1 MGAHAVKITTTED
14 MIEAMMFRTVIVDHT
29 KEVKA
34 EDGELLKTGI
44 RPTED
49 SDCLLPAAVVED
61 TDHIP
66 DRDHIHLTAIKARS

>member
-29 KEVKA
+29 KDVKG
-34 EDGELLKTGI
+34 EDGELLKTGT

-49 SDCLLPAAVVED
+49 SDCLLPTVVVED